1 MLDKNFNDVVDDK
14 EVYIKEDEE
23 KEADNISINSI
34 VSDQP
39 EFDSD
44 TEIPKDKIGQEDK
57 IILNHVV
64 KRIILPGYG
73 CDKPA
78 KHDYLNIKY
87 KCYFKED
94 NTIIINETELKD
106 YMFKIRLPLG
116 ITKAIKCMRKGEQSL
131 IKLEPK
137 YGFKKVE
144 FEDFNRFCETE
155 KINNNENDENYL
167 KNLFEKMKKNT
178 IMYEIELINYVKMYD
193 LTGNKNL
200 MKRIINDGNGV
211 DKPYSDNEII
221 INLKLIKNG
230 ENIIEIKN
238 INTKLNEDY
247 FSYAECVII
256 KSMKKKEICFVEI
269 KKDFFIENLNN
280 CNKEKNIL
288 YNELKQKNIID
299 NILNKDDN
307 SYKRY
312 QYEIELIKFKNNI
325 NIFYYKDKEYTKEI
339 ILKGIGNTSP
349 FRDALIMMPCSV
361 KINNNLIYSDFVE
374 IGFNNEKDF
383 FDKIKQIKQK
393 IKKIPS
399 FEQKTQF
406 LVEDELTHLGW
417 NFNIYDLL
425 MFNYPNA
432 FRKEVLQTL
441 RPLSI
446 FKLNYNID
454 IDNKNDLEQNYFLF
468 KNKDI
473 NFFKNELLKYTKNN
487 NNSIKKENIVN
498 IEFIGCLL
506 NFEDYTNVFN
516 NNLIT
521 NKAEKILEYKN
532 ISNKYFEIG
541 FLNKSKKINKRLTEY
556 YLRYISLG
564 ISNKEKIAFNK
575 KETKN
580 PNYINNEKD
589 KIINDEE
596 NKFDD
601 NIKDITLSKNYNINI
616 DENMKKI
623 FKNLIVI
630 LYKLNLKD
638 ECLKYCNIFLR
649 LYLNDEKVYY
659 FLFIIH
665 KDRGNYN
672 MCQTVLEKVI
682 EVYSNSEKIDEYK
695 KELEQIKNEINQH
708 KSDHNN
714 YLKKM
719 MKSINS

>member
-1 MLDKNFNDVVDDK
+1 MLEKNFNDIVDDK
-14 EVYIKEDEE
+14 EAYIKEDEE

-44 TEIPKDKIGQEDK
+44 TEIPKDQTGQEDK

-64 KRIILPGYG
+64 KRIIIPGIG
-73 CDKPA
+73 CDKPS
-78 KHDYLNIKY
+78 KYDFLNIKY

-94 NTIIINETELKD
+94 NYIIINETELKE

-116 ITKAIKCMRKGEQSL
+116 ITKAIKCMRKGEKSL

-144 FEDFNRFCETE
+144 FEDLDRFCQTE
-155 KINNNENDENYL
+155 KLEKDENY
-167 KNLFEKMKKNT
+167 KGENYIKDLFEKMKKNT
-178 IMYEIELINYVKMYD
+178 IMYEVELIDYVKIFD

-200 MKRIINDGNGV
+200 MKRILKDGIGM
-211 DKPYSDNEII
+211 DKPYNDNEVV

-230 ENIIEIKN
+230 ENISEMKN
-238 INTKLNEDY
+238 ISAKLNEEN
-247 FSYAECVII
+247 FTYAECVII
-256 KSMKKKEICFVEI
+256 KSMKKKEICFIEI
-269 KKDFFIENLNN
+269 QKDFFKENLIN

-288 YNELKQKNIID
+288 YNQLKQKNIIEGILD
-299 NILNKDDN
+299 NQDT

-312 QYEIELIKFKNNI
+312 QYEIELIKFKNNT
-325 NIFYYKDKEYTKEI
+325 NILYYKDKEYTKEI
-339 ILKGIGNTSP
+339 ISKGIGNTSP

-361 KINNNLIYSDFVE
+361 KINNNIIYSDFNN
-374 IGFNNEKDF
+374 IGFNDEKNFFGKIKEIKKKIKNIPSNEKN
-383 FDKIKQIKQK
+383 
-393 IKKIPS
+393 
-399 FEQKTQF
+399 TQF
-406 LVEDELTHLGW
+406 LIEDELTHLGW
-417 NFNIYDLL
+417 NFNIYDILS
-425 MFNYPNA
+425 FNYPNV

-441 RPLSI
+441 KPLSI
-446 FKLNYNID
+446 FKLDFSLD
-454 IDNKNDLEQNYFLF
+454 INNKEELEQNYFVF
-468 KNKDI
+468 KNKKID
-473 NFFKNELLKYTKNN
+473 FFKNELLKYKTNEKNN
-487 NNSIKKENIVN
+487 ILN

-521 NKAEKILEYKN
+521 NKSEKILEYKN
-532 ISNKYFEIG
+532 LSNDYFMNG
-541 FLNKSKKINKRLTEY
+541 FLNKAKKINKRLTEY
-556 YLRYISLG
+556 YIRNISLG
-564 ISNKEKIAFNK
+564 SSNKEKIAFNK
-575 KETKN
+575 KVVKN
-580 PNYINNEKD
+580 INYINNEKD

-601 NIKDITLSKNYNINI
+601 NIKDITLSKFYDVKI
-616 DENMKKI
+616 DEHMKKI

-649 LYLNDEKVYY
+649 LYLNDEKIYY
-659 FLFIIH
+659 FLFVIN

-672 MCQTVLEKVI
+672 MCETVLEKII
-682 EVYSNSEKIDEYK
+682 EVYNNSEKIDEYK
-695 KELEQIKNEINQH
+695 KELENIKKIINQH
-708 KSDHNN
+708 KNDHNN

-719 MKSINS
+719 MKSINN